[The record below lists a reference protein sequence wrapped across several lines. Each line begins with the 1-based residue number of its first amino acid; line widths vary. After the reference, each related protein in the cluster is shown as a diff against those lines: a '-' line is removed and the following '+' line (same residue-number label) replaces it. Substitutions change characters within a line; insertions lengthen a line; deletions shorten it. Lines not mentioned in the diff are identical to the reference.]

1 MALQQ
6 PLFHKKNGLKKFLW
20 GLKYT
25 FYIGTGIIVT
35 FIDNSKKSMN
45 YLFNATKWPRQQP
58 VIWTLHEMLRNF
70 HQYYCLL
77 SITTRFGTLYL
88 NNFPR

>member
-70 HQYYCLL
+70 TNTIAFWVLQD
-77 SITTRFGTLYL
+77 FGTLYL